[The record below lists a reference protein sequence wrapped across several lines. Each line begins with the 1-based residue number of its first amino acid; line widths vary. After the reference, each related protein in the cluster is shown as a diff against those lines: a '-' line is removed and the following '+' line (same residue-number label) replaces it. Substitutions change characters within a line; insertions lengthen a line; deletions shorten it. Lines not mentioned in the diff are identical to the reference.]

1 VYEVLQ
7 LPWLGEPP
15 VAVIFNLSFYLFDL
29 LSMTKQTLLF
39 DVAQGAH
46 WPHPSGERMSKF
58 RQKWPDFGRFPER
71 PEGRGLM
78 DNPSEA
84 LNIIGYGGGEKIPCS

>member
-15 VAVIFNLSFYLFDL
+15 VAVIFNLSFHLFDL

-46 WPHPSGERMSKF
+46 WPLPSGERMSKF

-71 PEGRGLM
+71 PEGRGV
-78 DNPSEA
+78 D
-84 LNIIGYGGGEKIPCS
+84 G

>member
-1 VYEVLQ
+1 LIYSVWHATPSISFVR
-7 LPWLGEPP
+7 GKF
-15 VAVIFNLSFYLFDL
+15 VIYQE
-29 LSMTKQTLLF
+29 K
-39 DVAQGAH
+39 
-46 WPHPSGERMSKF
+46 MSKF

-84 LNIIGYGGGEKIPCS
+84 LNIIGYGGGEKTPCS